1 MKNYLITILILI
13 MSLNLNAQTEQTK
26 KFIKLSSS
34 LNYTSQTVDFLGN
47 KTSTSVFLFD
57 GYFGYFILDNFAST
71 TSLTILGT
79 SGSTTT
85 SLAIGGRYY
94 INKFYLGC
102 DIDMINIL
110 DYTAIKL
117 NAGYPIFINDKIAVE
132 PSVVY
137 SKISD
142 ATTSLSLM
150 VGFAM
155 YF

>member
-1 MKNYLITILILI
+1 MKNYISIILILI
-13 MSLNLNAQTEQTK
+13 ISLNLKAQTEQAK

-34 LNYTSQTVDFLGN
+34 LNYTTQTVDILGD
-47 KTSTSVFLFD
+47 KTSTSAFLFD
-57 GYFGYFILDNFAST
+57 GYFGYFILDNLAST

-79 SGSTTT
+79 SGASTT

-102 DIDMINIL
+102 DIDMTNIL
-110 DYTAIKL
+110 DYTAIRL
-117 NAGYPIFINDKIAVE
+117 NTGYPIFLNEEIAIE

-137 SKISD
+137 SKISE

-150 VGFAM
+150 FGFAM

>member
-79 SGSTTT
+79 SESTTT

-94 INKFYLGC
+94 INKFYMGC
-102 DIDMINIL
+102 DIDMTNIL
-110 DYTAIKL
+110 DYTAIRL